1 MARSD
6 QRRRIVRSGAIGF
19 VAGLATLGVVAS
31 ASPLHGAVASAVGA
45 EAAGWDQLLGGREH
59 GALDAHASGSRALAQ
74 QSPSSQEQGQWL
86 LPQDQSQQ
94 QPHVQPQPQQVPQ
107 SRAS

>member
-1 MARSD
+1 MTRSE

-31 ASPLHGAVASAVGA
+31 ASPVRGAVASAVGA
-45 EAAGWDQLLGGREH
+45 ETAGWEQLLGGGDRGH
-59 GALDAHASGSRALAQ
+59 GVATQPA
-74 QSPSSQEQGQWL
+74 PPQGERL
-86 LPQDQSQQ
+86 LPQDRSRPW
-94 QPHVQPQPQQVPQ
+94 QPDIQPQPQQAPR

>member
-1 MARSD
+1 M
-6 QRRRIVRSGAIGF
+6 RSGAIGF
-19 VAGLATLGVVAS
+19 VAGLATLGVVAT

-45 EAAGWDQLLGGREH
+45 EAAAWDQLLGGREH
-59 GALDAHASGSRALAQ
+59 RAVDSHGSGARALAQ
-74 QSPSSQEQGQWL
+74 QAPAPTQQGQWL

-94 QPHVQPQPQQVPQ
+94 QPYVQPQPQQAPQ